1 MKTAKSPE
9 NLSIGERISIIRS
22 QFCGND
28 NKKLAQLAG
37 IDQSSTS
44 KIISG
49 TFKPSLK
56 VIQNLLLNLPE
67 LSPDW
72 LLYGKGDIQRGS
84 VVVTNSPNY
93 GNEQSIGNVTIN
105 PEITSLTQS
114 LANVTEANKDNAV
127 TIREQHATIDML
139 IQKLATHL

>member
-1 MKTAKSPE
+1 MRTSKMPE
-9 NLSIGERISIIRS
+9 KLSIGERISIVRS
-22 QFCGND
+22 QFCNND
-28 NKKLAQLAG
+28 NKRFAQLAG
-37 IDQSSTS
+37 IDQSSAS

-49 TFKPSLK
+49 TFNPSLK
-56 VIQNLLLNLPE
+56 VIQNLLLNIPE

-93 GNEQSIGNVTIN
+93 GKDQSIGNVTIN
-105 PEITSLTQS
+105 AELSSLANS
-114 LANVTEANKDNAV
+114 LANVSEANKDHAV

-139 IQKLATHL
+139 IKKLATHL